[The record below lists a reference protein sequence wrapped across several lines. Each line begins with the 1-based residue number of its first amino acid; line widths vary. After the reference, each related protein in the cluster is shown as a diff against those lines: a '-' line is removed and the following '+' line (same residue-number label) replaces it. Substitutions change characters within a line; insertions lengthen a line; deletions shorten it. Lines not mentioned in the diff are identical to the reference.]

1 MRVLAQRRE
10 YQAAHQE
17 PAETERAAAGKPAAA
32 ESAPAAANQQNQQ
45 SANSTWAADPEAR
58 AALGELM
65 QPLSP
70 FLDYNA
76 SN

>member
-1 MRVLAQRRE
+1 MKQS
-10 YQAAHQE
+10 AA
-17 PAETERAAAGKPAAA
+17 
-32 ESAPAAANQQNQQ
+32 AAANQQNQQ

-70 FLDYNA
+70 FLDYTA
-76 SN
+76 SETRRRQLSAQRLAWEMNQRLGF